1 MPNSEADLN
10 KEKFSFVNLM
20 LGSQFEQETSPKSV
34 SNEVIISVLITSFIY
49 NEKFLGRKLGI
60 KRRR

>member
-20 LGSQFEQETSPKSV
+20 LGSQFERKFET
-34 SNEVIISVLITSFIY
+34 I
-49 NEKFLGRKLGI
+49 
-60 KRRR
+60 